1 MVILLQEGT
10 RLRVW
15 ERMELKGFDREGP
28 ILEGDFAENELM
40 KLFQSGGVA
49 VLDLIKNIR
58 NEWETE

>member
-1 MVILLQEGT
+1 
-10 RLRVW
+10 
-15 ERMELKGFDREGP
+15 MELKGFDREGP

-40 KLFQSGGVA
+40 KLFQSGEVA

>member
-1 MVILLQEGT
+1 
-10 RLRVW
+10 
-15 ERMELKGFDREGP
+15 MELKGFDREGP

-58 NEWETE
+58 NDWETE